1 MQILFACTY
10 FYLKLQIVNNIFF
23 FYVFII
29 IIIIIIIYNAF
40 NVYLYLHIIFMQ
52 CQLEDISLLAT
63 LNNVYVVVVVVVTA
77 G

>member
-29 IIIIIIIYNAF
+29 IIIIIYNAF
-40 NVYLYLHIIFMQ
+40 NVYLYLYIIFMQ